1 MQVGQRREG
10 ERKVSNFGKSLPSPD
25 FSSCYVENC
34 REGRRE
40 EVGHRALFPLV
51 HQPSPSF
58 LPRTPSP
65 RRTRNPAD
73 RNTELLL
80 N

>member
-51 HQPSPSF
+51 HQPL
-58 LPRTPSP
+58 LPLSSSHTVS
-65 RRTRNPAD
+65 TKN
-73 RNTELLL
+73 
-80 N
+80 